1 MKINIILFFLC
12 LVFPFFTLAQKIRV
26 LDQNDQHPI
35 PGVSILS
42 ESPRAFTYTN
52 ERGEADLSPF
62 LSSERIEIICQGYES
77 VYISI
82 NDLAKNAYEVYLKPS
97 NISLEEVFI
106 SATRW
111 QEASGNVPQRI
122 ISISPKLVE
131 LHNPQTSADL
141 LGLSGKVFIQ
151 KSQQGGGSPM
161 IRGFATNRLIYSVD
175 GVRMNTAIFRAGNIQ
190 NVINL
195 DPFATEN
202 TEVIFGPGSVMYGSD
217 AIGGVMSFQTLRT
230 QFSEVDSLQTHG
242 KASIR
247 YSSVNQEKS
256 MHAHHVLSW
265 KRWSLVSSISAWDFD
280 HLRQGSHGPDDY
292 IKDRYV
298 QRTEN
303 GDDIIYQD
311 DPLLQIP
318 SAYSQYNLMQK
329 LAFRPNKYW
338 KLEYAL
344 HYSETSPY
352 GRYDRHNRVR
362 RGLPRYAEWSY
373 GPQIWGMQL
382 LSIEHQRKTKAFDL
396 MSAKFARQRFEESR
410 IDRNLNDSMR
420 NLQTEKVIAWSVNL
434 DFSKS
439 TGKRNTLYYG
449 AEAVLN
455 DVNST
460 GEIQNILNSDVQLGP
475 SRYPQATWSTA
486 SLYMNNEFRMNRKW
500 TLQGGFRY
508 AYYGL
513 SADFDTSFYPF
524 PFTSAQ
530 LDKGALTGSAGAVYR
545 PGKNWIVRAN
555 MSTAFRSPN
564 VDDMGKVFDSEPGAV
579 TIPNPS
585 LAAEYAWNADIS
597 VAKVFSDL
605 FKMEVSVFYTYLDH
619 ALVRR
624 NATLNGLDSI
634 LYQGQLS
641 QVQSIQNAAMANVF
655 GIQAN
660 AELRLPSGWYAS
672 ADLSYQK
679 GEEELDEGRVSA
691 SRHAAPTYG
700 IGRLGYRNKRL
711 SLELNAPFQAE
722 RSHKNLAIEEQG
734 KTEIYALDTEG
745 NTYAPSWIILNFK
758 SMIQLNESFRLGAG
772 LENITDRRYRPYSSG
787 ISGAGRNFVM
797 SLNMTF

>member
-1 MKINIILFFLC
+1 MTLYFMC
-12 LVFPFFTLAQKIRV
+12 LVFPFFTHAQKIRV
-26 LDQNDQHPI
+26 LDQNDRHPMA
-35 PGVSILS
+35 GVSILS
-42 ESPRAFTYTN
+42 ESPRAYTYTN
-52 ERGEADLSPF
+52 EQGEADLSAF
-62 LSSERIEIICQGYES
+62 ISSDRIEIICQGYES
-77 VYISI
+77 IHTSV
-82 NDLAKNAYEVYLKPS
+82 NDLAKNAYQVYLKPS
-97 NISLEEVFI
+97 NIGLEEVFI

-111 QEASGNVPQRI
+111 QEASGNVSQRI
-122 ISISPKLVE
+122 IGISPKMVE

-195 DPFATEN
+195 DPHATEN
-202 TEVIFGPGSVMYGSD
+202 TEIIFGPGSVMYGSD
-217 AIGGVMSFQTLRT
+217 AIGGVMSFRTLAT
-230 QFSEVDSLQTHG
+230 LFSEGDSMQIHG
-242 KASIR
+242 KAFIR
-247 YSSVNQEKS
+247 YSSANQEKS
-256 MHAHHVLSW
+256 MHAHNRLSW
-265 KRWSLVSSISAWDFD
+265 NKWSLVSSISVWDFG

-318 SAYSQYNLMQK
+318 SAYAQYNLMQK

-344 HYSETSPY
+344 HYSETGPY
-352 GRYDRHNRVR
+352 GRYDRHNRER
-362 RGLPRYAEWSY
+362 RGLPRYAEWNY

-382 LSIEHQRKTKAFDL
+382 LSIEHQRVTKAFDL
-396 MSAKFARQRFEESR
+396 MSAKLARQRFEESR
-410 IDRNLNDSMR
+410 IDRSLNDTMR
-420 NLQTEKVIAWSVNL
+420 NLQTEKVIAWSMNL

-439 TGKRNTLYYG
+439 IGKRNTLYYG
-449 AEAVLN
+449 AEAVIN

-460 GEIQNILNSDVQLGP
+460 GEIKNILNAASQAGP
-475 SRYPQATWSTA
+475 SRYPQAIWSTA
-486 SLYMNNEFRMNRKW
+486 SLYMNNEFRINPKL

-513 SADFDTSFYPF
+513 STEFDTSFYPF

-530 LDKGALTGSAGAVYR
+530 LNKGALTGALGTVYR
-545 PGKNWIVRAN
+545 PGKNWIVRSN
-555 MSTAFRSPN
+555 FGTAFRSPN
-564 VDDMGKVFDSEPGAV
+564 VDDMGKVFDSEPGTLTV
-579 TIPNPS
+579 PNTS
-585 LAAEYAWNADIS
+585 LSAEYAWNADVS

-605 FKMEVSVFYTYLDH
+605 LKLEVSAFYTFLNN

-624 NATLNGLDSI
+624 NTTFNGMDSI

-641 QVQSIQNAAMANVF
+641 QVQSIQNSAMAFVF

-679 GEEELDEGRVSA
+679 GEDEMDDGTLSA
-691 SRHAAPTYG
+691 SRHAAPTFG
-700 IGRLGYRNKRL
+700 IARLGYRNKRL
-711 SLELNAPFQAE
+711 NIELNAPFQAE
-722 RSHKNLAIEEQG
+722 RSHQNLAIQEQG
-734 KTEIYALDTEG
+734 KTEIYALDAEG
-745 NTYAPSWIILNFK
+745 NTYSPSWMIIHFR
-758 SMIQLNESFRLGAG
+758 SVYQLNKNMKIAAG

-797 SLNMTF
+797 SINITF